1 MPNLPRS
8 QPNSHPS
15 SKSAYPTPDR
25 SDTSKESKTD
35 VRRQNSRKLHAK
47 SSTSSLVL
55 PSPSVSP
62 FPPVIY
68 DTIEVMLEP
77 PPDFLAEKP
86 LTKRK
91 NARVALR
98 RSKRRKLDDDD
109 RGSSLERE
117 NTVLN
122 NTEDLL
128 RPLVETESAEFAQGD
143 TVTEEIRAEQ
153 LIPAESDAREDPEPE
168 NERQESHPTVVD
180 ITPAPTPEQTPTF
193 PIESPPP
200 TSPSAQRL
208 GSTIP
213 STPEPPEIYESINV
227 PLSIAKSHQSED
239 IDDWLM
245 TDIDQSVD
253 EERNMQTDPILRYD
267 SFSGDVTGAAQIN
280 DETDH
285 AIVVDNPS
293 AIAADDSH
301 FQLPEIVAH
310 PVNEPHTTFN
320 EKSAFQPDRED
331 ANTNDESAMDLDEP
345 HLDALSKVTA
355 HVDPVT
361 TLIDEARMSLPGSVI
376 ESPSPPLRTLLPKS
390 IVRPPLAATVFG
402 SSRPSP
408 TKEMSRFYESDSGE
422 FQETPDDFMRSTMA
436 VRVSPASKQTSASPS
451 SNFDVPDVRLRRSTR
466 RIVDN
471 TTGLRMPTSI
481 DFPTSTNPSGVS
493 SSLSSPVSRPTP
505 PEPSPSPVDRALSP
519 SFGLRTTPR
528 PVGRP
533 PSRPARGGLRYVN
546 HDTDVRSKLLMAR
559 PKTAIPTHIDSTQY
573 ARECLDAAIFCRL
586 PPYNLDPAE
595 HRLLRTHINH
605 VQVTTYLNVRNGI
618 LRLWMLNPTIAV
630 CREESLGVAKEER
643 HLELAA
649 KCHEFLV
656 RHGYINFGCIVPP
669 RPLSRP
675 AGEAHIE
682 NPLRRRKRVVIVGAG
697 AAGLGC
703 ARQLESLFVQF
714 ADRFPR
720 NEELPEVVVLEG
732 RERIGGRIYSHPLV
746 AAAVPE
752 RPRSS
757 SILNSKSSTL
767 SSVSSA
773 PRPSSLPGTAFL
785 QRLPDPAVDLGAQI
799 VTGFDNGNPLAP
811 IIKRQLQLRWHHLHD
826 DSLLFNDQDGARVDG
841 TEDIRAEKLFNDIL
855 DRASTFKEKVR
866 EQPLIEGDRE
876 LMDQGKEPH
885 GESGRQIAKVEENE
899 AILPPMPP
907 SPPLSANRDSPIS
920 NHPSPRRPSQKH
932 RIPTRRA
939 LTKMGFKLKD
949 SESKPRKVDI
959 DHLSAHTTLGDMM
972 KAILIDVQGLVNL
985 SPMDLKLLNWHWA
998 NLEYGNATNLNQLSL
1013 KHWDQDD
1020 GNEYLLFKI

>member
-1 MPNLPRS
+1 
-8 QPNSHPS
+8 
-15 SKSAYPTPDR
+15 
-25 SDTSKESKTD
+25 
-35 VRRQNSRKLHAK
+35 V
-47 SSTSSLVL
+47 VL

-62 FPPVIY
+62 LPPIIY

-77 PPDFLAEKP
+77 PPEFLAEKP
-86 LTKRK
+86 IFVKRK
-91 NARVALR
+91 NSRVAVR
-98 RSKRRKLDDDD
+98 RSKRRKLDSDD
-109 RGSSLERE
+109 RDSSLERE

-122 NTEDLL
+122 NTEDPH
-128 RPLVETESAEFAQGD
+128 RLVETESAEFAHQD
-143 TVTEEIRAEQ
+143 IVAEEIRAEEV
-153 LIPAESDAREDPEPE
+153 IPVEPSANKDPELE
-168 NERQESHPTVVD
+168 SERQETHTTVLD
-180 ITPAPTPEQTPTF
+180 ITPAPTPKQIPTF
-193 PIESPPP
+193 PIEIPSPTP
-200 TSPSAQRL
+200 PSAQRL
-208 GSTIP
+208 TSTAS
-213 STPEPPEIYESINV
+213 STPDPPEIHDSINV
-227 PLSIAKSHQSED
+227 PPSIAKSHESED

-245 TDIDQSVD
+245 TDIDPSVD
-253 EERNMQTDPILRYD
+253 EERSTQTDPILKYD
-267 SFSGDVTGAAQIN
+267 SFSEDVTGAAQIN

-285 AIVVDNPS
+285 AFVADNPS
-293 AIAADDSH
+293 AIAANDSQ
-301 FQLPEIVAH
+301 FQLPEIDAR
-310 PVNEPHTTFN
+310 PVNDPQTTFN
-320 EKSAFQPDRED
+320 ENCAFQPDLED
-331 ANTNDESAMDLDEP
+331 ESSNDESAMDLDEP
-345 HLDALSKVTA
+345 HLDALSKVTD

-376 ESPSPPLRTLLPKS
+376 ESPSPPLRTLLP
-390 IVRPPLAATVFG
+390 RPIIQRPLAATVFG
-402 SSRPSP
+402 PSRPSP
-408 TKEMSRFYESDSGE
+408 TREMSRFYESDSGE
-422 FQETPDDFMRSTMA
+422 FQETADDFMRSTMA
-436 VRVSPASKQTSASPS
+436 VRASPASKQTSASPY
-451 SNFDVPDVRLRRSTR
+451 SNFDVPDVRSRRSRR

-471 TTGLRMPTSI
+471 ATGLRMPMSI
-481 DFPTSTNPSGVS
+481 EFPASTNPSGAS

-505 PEPSPSPVDRALSP
+505 PSPSPSPVDRALSP

-533 PSRPARGGLRYVN
+533 PLRPVRGGLRYVN
-546 HDTDVRSKLLMAR
+546 HDTDARSKLLMAR

-573 ARECLDAAIFCRL
+573 ARECLDAAVFCRL

-643 HLELAA
+643 HLELVA

-656 RHGYINFGCIVPP
+656 RHGYINFGCVVPP

-675 AGEAHIE
+675 AGEAYVE

-732 RERIGGRIYSHPLV
+732 RDRIGGRIHSHPLV
-746 AAAVPE
+746 VATVPE
-752 RPRSS
+752 RPCSS
-757 SILNSKSSTL
+757 SLLNSKLSTL
-767 SSVSSA
+767 SVSSV
-773 PRPSSLPGTAFL
+773 PRPSSLLGTVPL
-785 QRLPDPAVDLGAQI
+785 QRQPDPAVDLGAQI

-811 IIKRQLQLRWHHLHD
+811 IIKRQLRLRWHHLHD

-866 EQPLIEGDRE
+866 EQPSIEGDRE

-907 SPPLSANRDSPIS
+907 SPFSANRDSPIS
-920 NHPSPRRPSQKH
+920 NHPSPKRPSQKH
-932 RIPTRRA
+932 RIPSRRA

-949 SESKPRKVDI
+949 SESKPRKADI

-972 KAILIDVQGLVNL
+972 KTILIEVQGLVDL

-998 NLEYGNATNLNQLSL
+998 NLEYGNATNLNRLSL

-1020 GNEYLLFKI
+1020 GNEYLVFKI